1 MPDRRLCRSVIVF
14 TTCCLFISCARY
26 KPKSYVPPSSFK
38 KQYLDDVTAKTLLT
52 DYNNMLTPTPSPD
65 TDEAAATRQK
75 KVDRRN
81 RILTE
86 LIALIDQNYSDF
98 ENRYYGADAAVN
110 FGGDV
115 ANLGLTARGASPDS

>member
-98 ENRYYGADAAVN
+98 ENRYYGA
-110 FGGDV
+110 
-115 ANLGLTARGASPDS
+115 